1 MDEKQE
7 LETFAR
13 AAYSLGW
20 LEGFSA
26 ILWDLVGEKLSD
38 EMVSEY
44 EAHVRRVR
52 ESMLIEGVEEWKS

>member
-20 LEGFSA
+20 LDG
-26 ILWDLVGEKLSD
+26 DKLSD
-38 EMVSEY
+38 EAVAEY
-44 EAHVRRVR
+44 EAHVKRLRKSVG
-52 ESMLIEGVEEWKS
+52 MEGVEEWKS